1 MLKEREEDENV
12 HMEREGGTRMKKTT
26 TTQNILRE
34 QVKDTQKGKKQ
45 RKLKKTKTLI

>member
-12 HMEREGGTRMKKTT
+12 HMEREGGTRMEKKTT

-45 RKLKKTKTLI
+45 RKLK